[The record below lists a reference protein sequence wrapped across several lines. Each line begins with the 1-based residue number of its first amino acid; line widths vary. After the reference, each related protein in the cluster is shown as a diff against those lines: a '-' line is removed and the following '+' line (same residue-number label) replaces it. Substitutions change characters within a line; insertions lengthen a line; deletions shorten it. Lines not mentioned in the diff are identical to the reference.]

1 MKAPKHFAS
10 IADFNRCILEWAI
23 NDRIAMLFAYDGC
36 SSPCDLKHIQ
46 ETRDEI
52 KALREKLQK
61 MNSKEYRKR
70 YAPQV

>member
-1 MKAPKHFAS
+1 
-10 IADFNRCILEWAI
+10 
-23 NDRIAMLFAYDGC
+23 MLFAYDGC